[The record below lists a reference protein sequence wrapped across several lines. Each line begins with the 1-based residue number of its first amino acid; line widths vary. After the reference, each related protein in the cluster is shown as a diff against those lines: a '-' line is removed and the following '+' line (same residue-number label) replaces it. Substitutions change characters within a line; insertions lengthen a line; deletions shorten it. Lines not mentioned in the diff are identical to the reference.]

1 VPRVHLRPPSHAMQQ
16 ATQPHTPPFIST
28 ANGIIVNII
37 ITVITI
43 IIIIIIII
51 ISIISIII
59 IIIIIIIITTIPTT
73 IIIIII
79 IIIII
84 RFEVDNSLTIDDPHA
99 VAEHAQVPPP
109 AAPPS
114 THCTHARASYSQ
126 PISWTTLST
135 PSCVS
140 ASSCPTATTP
150 CSCSSP
156 CRTTTRR
163 LRR

>member
-1 VPRVHLRPPSHAMQQ
+1 MPRVHVRPPSHAVQQ
-16 ATQPHTPPFIST
+16 ATQPHTPPFLST

-51 ISIISIII
+51 TT
-59 IIIIIIIITTIPTT
+59 ITTITT
-73 IIIIII
+73 
-79 IIIII
+79 

-126 PISWTTLST
+126 PISWTTPST

-140 ASSCPTATTP
+140 ASGCPTATTP

>member
-1 VPRVHLRPPSHAMQQ
+1 MPRVHVRPPSHAVQQ
-16 ATQPHTPPFIST
+16 ATQPHAPPFIS
-28 ANGIIVNII
+28 NPVIIIV
-37 ITVITI
+37 
-43 IIIIIIII
+43 
-51 ISIISIII
+51 
-59 IIIIIIIITTIPTT
+59 IIIIIITTILIITT
-73 IIIIII
+73 ITTT
-79 IIIII
+79 II